1 MRGELISCLLALL
14 LLLFSVPLQGRAQE
28 NSDPSL
34 SASIEEKRQLRAAWI
49 STVLNIDW
57 PSKTGLSKDQQQAE
71 FITLLDRLQAM
82 GINAVIVQVR
92 PTADAFYPSTLN
104 PWSKYLTGTQGVSP
118 DYDPL
123 AFMVQ
128 AAHKRNMEFH
138 AWFNPYRVSMDT
150 QLNALV
156 PNHPARQNPDWVVS
170 YGGKLWYDPG
180 IPQVR
185 SHIVD
190 TIKEVV
196 RNYDID
202 AVHFDDY
209 FYPYP
214 DGTDFP
220 DEQTYL
226 TYGKASFPNKAD
238 WRRDNVNRLVKEVN
252 AQIKQLKPHVKFGIS
267 PFGIWRNKS
276 TDPSGSDT
284 SGFQAYDSLYADART
299 WIRQGWI
306 DYIAPQI
313 YWNIGFPAAAYEKL
327 VPWWANEVKGRAT
340 HLYIGHAVYKAGSG
354 ADWDK
359 PEEIPNQL
367 QLNRQYPEV
376 KGSIFFSTKDLLKNP
391 LGLADRLRT
400 DLYRYPSLIP
410 VMPWLGGQ
418 TPAAPSLLSAT
429 RRYGG
434 VTLQFTNRASEAS
447 YFVIYRFDEGESITI
462 NQPRN
467 IVGIIRKTVSNT
479 QQIFFDD
486 TAQPTKPYTYVV
498 TAVSRLHQ
506 ESGASN
512 PIQLPSTTAR

>member
-14 LLLFSVPLQGRAQE
+14 LLLFAVPLQGRAQE

-49 STVLNIDW
+49 ATVLNIDW

-340 HLYIGHAVYKAGSG
+340 HLYIGHAVYKVGSG
-354 ADWDK
+354 
-359 PEEIPNQL
+359 
-367 QLNRQYPEV
+367 
-376 KGSIFFSTKDLLKNP
+376 DL
-391 LGLADRLRT
+391 
-400 DLYRYPSLIP
+400 IE
-410 VMPWLGGQ
+410 Q
-418 TPAAPSLLSAT
+418 
-429 RRYGG
+429 
-434 VTLQFTNRASEAS
+434 
-447 YFVIYRFDEGESITI
+447 RF
-462 NQPRN
+462 
-467 IVGIIRKTVSNT
+467 
-479 QQIFFDD
+479 
-486 TAQPTKPYTYVV
+486 
-498 TAVSRLHQ
+498 
-506 ESGASN
+506 
-512 PIQLPSTTAR
+512 